1 MHSTE
6 KDLCGLYKGEF
17 VHVIIMSLWL
27 YKGELVHVIIM
38 SLWLYKGELVHVII
52 MSLWLYVK
60 QSTAL
65 STLLDKPHPFCI
77 QIVFASKLLSLE
89 IRQNSLSSTQ

>member
-38 SLWLYKGELVHVII
+38 SLSLYKGKFVYIMSLWLYKGEFVHLI

-65 STLLDKPHPFCI
+65 STLLDKPHPF
-77 QIVFASKLLSLE
+77 
-89 IRQNSLSSTQ
+89 